1 MSVFQRQL
9 LLTVL
14 LAGLAGFAGVWFG
27 AHGIQK
33 EASPPAP
40 LRLAVDELTRRG
52 LVGLTGS
59 QKARID
65 EIEVRYSHKRTKLR
79 TQIAAANVEL
89 ADALAVEMTLGPQVE
104 RSIEHLKGVI
114 GELQHETVAYVLELR
129 SVLSEQQQMVF
140 DEKVVAALMTPP
152 S

>member
-1 MSVFQRQL
+1 M
-9 LLTVL
+9 
-14 LAGLAGFAGVWFG
+14 
-27 AHGIQK
+27 
-33 EASPPAP
+33 
-40 LRLAVDELTRRG
+40 DELTRRG
-52 LVGLTGS
+52 LVGLTDA

-89 ADALAVEMTLGPQVE
+89 ADALAVEMTLGPHVE
-104 RSIEHLKGVI
+104 MSIEHLKGVI
-114 GELQHETVAYVLELR
+114 GQLQHETVEYVLELR

-152 S
+152 TDSRARAGDFAGIGEMLDIPA